1 MAHTASVGSA
11 RHHDGERLALAA
23 FALAQLRQRIGV
35 RGVADQ
41 VEAAEALHR
50 HDAALEQQLDR
61 FREDGVGF
69 LAGIPP
75 LRLFLTLGKVHPT
88 DVRAAIPAGVGLRM
102 EAAVERIGVFV
113 GATRA
118 HGEILHGRCGT
129 VVGQRP
135 DDGETRA
142 AVRAVD
148 ERITVAAVCGIEQL
162 VQAIVAGSEVGR
174 NQRGLLGVM
183 VVGEADVERIEP
195 LQRHFL
201 EVDLLD
207 LCGGRGVH
215 VQLGDELVQQVRL
228 ALGMDEHTFNS
239 IEHPAVELVFLR
251 QTIHEGAKAHPL
263 HDAFYLYVE
272 RFDHTTPF
280 HVRFTFFRRPIPK
293 NARRRDC
300 RRALGFSH

>member
-1 MAHTASVGSA
+1 MLGTQRLREIVEQQVLDGGTGQHDAQLGKVVGQTGGELRLSALSQQHDGALGGFQGALLRLVDMAHAARVGRA
-11 RHHDGERLALAA
+11 RHHDGERLALATL
-23 FALAQLRQRIGV
+23 ALTQLRQRIGV

-75 LRLFLTLGKVHPT
+75 LRLFLTLGKVHPA

-148 ERITVAAVCGIEQL
+148 ERITVAAVCGVEQL
-162 VQAIVAGSEVGR
+162 VQAVVAGGQIGG
-174 NQRGLLGVM
+174 NQRGLLSIVI
-183 VVGEADVERIEP
+183 VGEADVERAEP
-195 LQRHFL
+195 FQRHLL

-207 LCGGRGVH
+207 LRG
-215 VQLGDELVQQVRL
+215 
-228 ALGMDEHTFNS
+228 
-239 IEHPAVELVFLR
+239 
-251 QTIHEGAKAHPL
+251 
-263 HDAFYLYVE
+263 
-272 RFDHTTPF
+272 
-280 HVRFTFFRRPIPK
+280 
-293 NARRRDC
+293 
-300 RRALGFSH
+300 

>member
-1 MAHTASVGSA
+1 
-11 RHHDGERLALAA
+11 
-23 FALAQLRQRIGV
+23 
-35 RGVADQ
+35 
-41 VEAAEALHR
+41 
-50 HDAALEQQLDR
+50 
-61 FREDGVGF
+61 
-69 LAGIPP
+69 
-75 LRLFLTLGKVHPT
+75 
-88 DVRAAIPAGVGLRM
+88 M

-135 DDGETRA
+135 NDGEARA

-148 ERITVAAVCGIEQL
+148 KRIAVAAVCGIEQL
-162 VQAIVAGSEVGR
+162 VQAVVAGGQIR
-174 NQRGLLGVM
+174 GNQRGLLGV
-183 VVGEADVERIEP
+183 VIVGEADVERAEP
-195 LQRHFL
+195 FQRHLL
-201 EVDLLD
+201 EVDFLD
-207 LCGGRGVH
+207 LCGRRGVH

-239 IEHPAVELVFLR
+239 IEHPAVELVLLR

-280 HVRFTFFRRPIPK
+280 HLRFTLLS
-293 NARRRDC
+293 A
-300 RRALGFSH
+300 G